1 MKEIKLMFIDVRKA
15 HLNAKCEEEEWVELP
30 EEMWKW
36 GRYAKLRRWLYGMRK
51 AASGWEED
59 YAEKFKA
66 EGFERGRGAPTVF
79 WNKTT
84 KVRVVV
90 HGDDFTMSG
99 EREELEEMRGKMQ
112 KWYEIKDRG
121 IMGSGLNEIRKV
133 TILGRTVT
141 WTAEGIEYEAD
152 EKHRKTL
159 MKNAELEEDSK
170 AAAGP
175 VVKIAEGKEEEDE
188 KDLEGKDKTEFRG
201 NCALLNYLG
210 QDRSDIQFA
219 TNQICRRMSRPTEEG
234 MRKIKRVVR
243 YLVGA
248 EKVVW
253 KYEEFKEEEEGRR
266 LRLDVH
272 IDSDW
277 AGGGADRKS
286 TSGGIAM
293 LGGAAVKHWSR
304 TQKTRAMSS
313 GEAEY
318 YALVTGCAEA
328 LGMKSVAE
336 DMGFDV
342 EVTMWTDSTAGK
354 SVASRRGL
362 GKMRHVELKYLWVQ
376 DIVKEGRLRV
386 KKVAGVSNIA
396 DHLTKAISGLEM
408 ARMLRKA
415 GGEIRHKHKDEENVK
430 RQCPTTTA
438 EWTTEEVWRQEQ
450 KRRSS

>member
-1 MKEIKLMFIDVRKA
+1 
-15 HLNAKCEEEEWVELP
+15 
-30 EEMWKW
+30 
-36 GRYAKLRRWLYGMRK
+36 
-51 AASGWEED
+51 
-59 YAEKFKA
+59 
-66 EGFERGRGAPTVF
+66 
-79 WNKTT
+79 
-84 KVRVVV
+84 
-90 HGDDFTMSG
+90 
-99 EREELEEMRGKMQ
+99 MQ

-253 KYEEFKEEEEGRR
+253 KYEEFKEEEGEEGRR

-272 IDSDW
+272 IDSD
-277 AGGGADRKS
+277 
-286 TSGGIAM
+286 
-293 LGGAAVKHWSR
+293 
-304 TQKTRAMSS
+304 
-313 GEAEY
+313 
-318 YALVTGCAEA
+318 
-328 LGMKSVAE
+328 
-336 DMGFDV
+336 
-342 EVTMWTDSTAGK
+342 
-354 SVASRRGL
+354 
-362 GKMRHVELKYLWVQ
+362 
-376 DIVKEGRLRV
+376 
-386 KKVAGVSNIA
+386 
-396 DHLTKAISGLEM
+396 
-408 ARMLRKA
+408 
-415 GGEIRHKHKDEENVK
+415 
-430 RQCPTTTA
+430 
-438 EWTTEEVWRQEQ
+438 
-450 KRRSS
+450 